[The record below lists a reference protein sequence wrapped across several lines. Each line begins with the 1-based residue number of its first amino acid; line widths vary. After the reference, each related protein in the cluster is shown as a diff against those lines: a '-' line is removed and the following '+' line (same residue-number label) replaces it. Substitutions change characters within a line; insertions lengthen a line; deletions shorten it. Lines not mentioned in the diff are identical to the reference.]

1 MVSETIKLKR
11 LYKGLGWPSF
21 FSRFKF
27 YFAPLE
33 RIEPFIIKDGFI
45 VDLGCGYGVFANM
58 LGLGSSRR
66 KIIGFDSDE
75 NKIKFANRGLS
86 NVECKV
92 GDITKIEI
100 PPADCIILIHVL
112 HHLPSYKDQEKLLER
127 CSVALNSGGSLVITE
142 VDYKPWWKFVFCF
155 LADHILYSRD
165 IITFRSS
172 LDFLELFRL
181 FSFQVK
187 IFSMHQGTLFSHVTY
202 VCRKIEI

>member
-1 MVSETIKLKR
+1 MVIETIKQLR
-11 LYKGLGWPSF
+11 HLYKGLGWPSF

-33 RIEPFIIKDGFI
+33 RIEPLITKDGLI

-58 LGLGSSRR
+58 LGLGSSWR

-100 PPADCIILIHVL
+100 PPADCVILIHVL
-112 HHLPSYKDQEKLLER
+112 HHLPSYQDQEKLLER
-127 CSVALNSGGSLVITE
+127 CVRALNPGGSLIITE
-142 VDYKPWWKFVFCF
+142 VDYKPWWKFIFCF
-155 LADHILYSRD
+155 LADHILYPYDS
-165 IITFRSS
+165 INFRSS
-172 LDFLELFRL
+172 LDFLESLRLLPFR
-181 FSFQVK
+181 VK
-187 IFSMHQGTLFSHVTY
+187 IFPMHQDTLFSHITY
-202 VCRKIEI
+202 VCRKI